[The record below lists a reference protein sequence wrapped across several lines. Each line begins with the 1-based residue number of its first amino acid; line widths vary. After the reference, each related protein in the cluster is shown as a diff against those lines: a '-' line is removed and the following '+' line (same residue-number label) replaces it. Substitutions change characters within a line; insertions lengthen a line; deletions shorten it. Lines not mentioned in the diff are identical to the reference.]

1 MLFGW
6 LAKGH
11 KKVNKGN
18 FGKPFV
24 YGRYDTLRARVGENV
39 LECGYWRGAYERE
52 RERER
57 VANYLELPNK
67 STTFLQ
73 GNSFFPALCIHL
85 YDIRN
90 VVVNYDVKS
99 AILSEFRMVWLQS

>member
-1 MLFGW
+1 MVIGV
-6 LAKGH
+6 A
-11 KKVNKGN
+11 
-18 FGKPFV
+18 PM
-24 YGRYDTLRARVGENV
+24 
-39 LECGYWRGAYERE
+39 

-73 GNSFFPALCIHL
+73 EKSFFPVPRIHL

-99 AILSEFRMVWLQS
+99 AILPEFRIVWLQS

>member
-1 MLFGW
+1 MSFTKLV
-6 LAKGH
+6 KGH
-11 KKVNKGN
+11 EKANKGN
-18 FGKPFV
+18 SAEPFV
-24 YGRYDTLRARVGENV
+24 YGRYGTLRARVSENI

-57 VANYLELPNK
+57 VANYLELPNN

-73 GNSFFPALCIHL
+73 ENSFFPALCIHL

>member
-11 KKVNKGN
+11 EKLNKGN

-24 YGRYDTLRARVGENV
+24 YGRYAALHARVGKNV

-57 VANYLELPNK
+57 ESSKLFG
-67 STTFLQ
+67 TT
-73 GNSFFPALCIHL
+73 
-85 YDIRN
+85 
-90 VVVNYDVKS
+90 K
-99 AILSEFRMVWLQS
+99 